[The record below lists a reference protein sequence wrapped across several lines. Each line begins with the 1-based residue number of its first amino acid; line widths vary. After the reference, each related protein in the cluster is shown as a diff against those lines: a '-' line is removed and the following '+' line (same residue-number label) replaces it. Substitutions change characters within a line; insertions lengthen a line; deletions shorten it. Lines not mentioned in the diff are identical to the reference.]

1 LRQLDDPVPSAFVG
15 DCVIANIWLGIFHE
29 INSTTLSRSGK
40 IGAQLR
46 VSMNAQVELPLARDK
61 AKLSRTKFGNFL
73 GTSGRWKLLNRN
85 MH

>member
-1 LRQLDDPVPSAFVG
+1 MRQLDDPLPTAFVG
-15 DCVIANIWLGIFHE
+15 DGVIANIWSGIFHE
-29 INSTTLSRSGK
+29 INSTTLSGSGK

-46 VSMNAQVELPLARDK
+46 AGMNAQVELPLARDK